1 MLLPISP
8 AEFFN
13 ALLTSGFAGVARG
26 ALSGADGE
34 RVMKRV
40 FDELLEDFRG
50 DAKELP
56 WQPQVAAEAL
66 QYFYRLCQALV
77 DRAMTDEQ
85 VRALCA
91 AVPAPSNAPSDVLA
105 ADLTLRHLPELYGM
119 AKSMSS
125 GDPLVSG
132 IEEAARRFPLSS
144 VGIALKGPLPEVVAL
159 QRHAGLWRLYIDRVI
174 ERQDVSRLVDEH
186 VRLAVADALGEHALQ
201 LAPKLAA
208 ALALASVP
216 SLPPLHEPNPSAFS

>member
-1 MLLPISP
+1 MTLSISP
-8 AEFFN
+8 ADFFT
-13 ALLTSGFAGVARG
+13 ALHASGIAGVTRE

-34 RVMKRV
+34 RVLKRV
-40 FDELLEDFRG
+40 FDEAIEDLPG
-50 DAKELP
+50 DATELP

-85 VRALCA
+85 VTALCA
-91 AVPAPSNAPSDVLA
+91 TVPAPSNAPGDVLA

-125 GDPLVSG
+125 GDPLVKG

-144 VGIALKGPLPEVVAL
+144 VGIALKEPLPDISAL
-159 QRHAGLWRLYIDRVI
+159 QRHAGLWQLYIDRVI
-174 ERQDVSRLVDEH
+174 ERQDVSRLADEH
-186 VRLAVADALGEHALQ
+186 VRLAVADALGEHARQ

-216 SLPPLHEPNPSAFS
+216 SLTPHEPNPPAIS